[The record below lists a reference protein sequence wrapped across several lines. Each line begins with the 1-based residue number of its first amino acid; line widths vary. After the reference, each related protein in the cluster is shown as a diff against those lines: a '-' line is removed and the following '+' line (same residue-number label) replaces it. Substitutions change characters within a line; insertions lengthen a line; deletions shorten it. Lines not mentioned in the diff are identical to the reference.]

1 MYDCS
6 WTFSCDRSTAC
17 PFLGKKLPGFQLL
30 SNNFLGWSSFV
41 QHPFLDLSELLR
53 FFRPW
58 ISLNFGHWWAKPMSW
73 LKRWVSFTCRKERLP
88 FGPVCFEVWLWFPMW
103 QSNWSQS
110 ESYFSVENNFWI
122 ECPLLLVSVSF
133 EHPANTSARLVVIIL
148 FGIKAK
154 TGFLPDISVP
164 TRLSLADDAYMV
176 AFQHKNQT

>member
-6 WTFSCDRSTAC
+6 WTFRCDRSTAC

-30 SNNFLGWSSFV
+30 SNKFLGWSSFV

-58 ISLNFGHWWAKPMSW
+58 ISLNFCHWWAKPMSW
-73 LKRWVSFTCRKERLP
+73 LKRWASFWKGGYHLVQ
-88 FGPVCFEVWLWFPMW
+88 FGLKCDRDSCCDSPIGHSLNPAF
-103 QSNWSQS
+103 QSKITLS
-110 ESYFSVENNFWI
+110 I

-133 EHPANTSARLVVIIL
+133 EHPANTSARLVVIIV

-154 TGFLPDISVP
+154 TGLLPEISAP
-164 TRLSLADDAYMV
+164 TRLSLADDLDMV
-176 AFQHKNQT
+176 AFQRKNLT